1 MPKYLVM
8 LRCSRARSNANRH
21 RQETPAYLPYRI
33 EAPKA
38 LDAADKAKEQVL
50 HQRCRLEWCWRDCAV
65 HHHRSRI

>member
-38 LDAADKAKEQVL
+38 LDAADKAKEEAALYYPQYQKSKWTV
-50 HQRCRLEWCWRDCAV
+50 
-65 HHHRSRI
+65 

>member
-38 LDAADKAKEQVL
+38 L
-50 HQRCRLEWCWRDCAV
+50 
-65 HHHRSRI
+65 

>member
-33 EAPKA
+33 QAPKA
-38 LDAADKAKEQVL
+38 LAAAHTAKQQAALYYSQYQKIQVDSVT
-50 HQRCRLEWCWRDCAV
+50 EVRDL
-65 HHHRSRI
+65 

>member
-21 RQETPAYLPYRI
+21 RQETPPYRI

-38 LDAADKAKEQVL
+38 LDAADKAKEEAALYYPQYQKIQVDSVT
-50 HQRCRLEWCWRDCAV
+50 EVRDL
-65 HHHRSRI
+65 